1 MFGTDSERTLLS
13 LGSDVTVIFDIKN
26 ATLGLS
32 GCRSKMTKNRKDIL
46 NVIVLHCLLAI
57 LIAP

>member
-13 LGSDVTVIFDIKN
+13 LGSDVTVTFDIKN

-32 GCRSKMTKNRKDIL
+32 GCRSKMTKNKKKHFERNL
-46 NVIVLHCLLAI
+46 CC
-57 LIAP
+57 IAC

>member
-13 LGSDVTVIFDIKN
+13 LGSDVTVTFDIKN

-32 GCRSKMTKNRKDIL
+32 GCRSKMYKKNKKKHFERNL
-46 NVIVLHCLLAI
+46 CC
-57 LIAP
+57 IAC